1 MTVDFIETNRAILQ
15 VKLDNIQQGAFFFH
29 DGTLFRRITD
39 TGSSTTA
46 GIECLD
52 MEMLDVC
59 YIDSRSVIE
68 PVEVDK
74 VIVKVTYDHPK

>member
-1 MTVDFIETNRAILQ
+1 MTVDFIETNRAMLQ
-15 VKLDNIQQGAFFFH
+15 IKLDSVQQCAFFFH
-29 DGTLFRRITD
+29 EGTLFRRITD

-52 MEMLDVC
+52 MELLDVC
-59 YIDSRSVIE
+59 YLDSGSIID

-74 VIVKVTYDHPK
+74 VIVKVTYK